1 MLKALYDYGIRNHLT
16 IPPGFLKKNI
26 RAYICLSDSG
36 RFLGIEQCGKEETQ
50 ICPDIGSLANSPD
63 KCNPLAEKESVVL
76 GEPGK
81 KSDYFRMLLKEGS
94 ACADRLRVCLSAL
107 EDEAVLVQMRR
118 EAELRK
124 LKPSDR
130 ISFRVDDVPVTS
142 DAQAQQWWT
151 EYRKKLA
158 DNSEAADARVPDYRP
173 ADGTLGYAAGHQRS
187 AGRWRSFPRRSTI
200 LL

>member
-142 DAQAQQWWT
+142 DAQAQQWW
-151 EYRKKLA
+151 
-158 DNSEAADARVPDYRP
+158 ARPPCTTGIRNASSIPPPRFTP
-173 ADGTLGYAAGHQRS
+173 A
-187 AGRWRSFPRRSTI
+187 
-200 LL
+200 

>member
-81 KSDYFRMLLKEGS
+81 KSDYFRMLLKEGVLCGSS
-94 ACADRLRVCLSAL
+94 ARLLVCLGRRGCACTNAPGGGAA
-107 EDEAVLVQMRR
+107 EIEA
-118 EAELRK
+118 
-124 LKPSDR
+124 
-130 ISFRVDDVPVTS
+130 FRP
-142 DAQAQQWWT
+142 
-151 EYRKKLA
+151 
-158 DNSEAADARVPDYRP
+158 
-173 ADGTLGYAAGHQRS
+173 HQLS
-187 AGRWRSFPRRSTI
+187 GR
-200 LL
+200 

>member
-76 GEPGK
+76 GKPGK
-81 KSDYFRMLLKEGS
+81 NRIIF
-94 ACADRLRVCLSAL
+94 VC
-107 EDEAVLVQMRR
+107 
-118 EAELRK
+118 
-124 LKPSDR
+124 
-130 ISFRVDDVPVTS
+130 F
-142 DAQAQQWWT
+142 
-151 EYRKKLA
+151 
-158 DNSEAADARVPDYRP
+158 
-173 ADGTLGYAAGHQRS
+173 
-187 AGRWRSFPRRSTI
+187 
-200 LL
+200 

>member
-76 GEPGK
+76 GKPGK

-118 EAELRK
+118 EA
-124 LKPSDR
+124 
-130 ISFRVDDVPVTS
+130 
-142 DAQAQQWWT
+142 
-151 EYRKKLA
+151 
-158 DNSEAADARVPDYRP
+158 
-173 ADGTLGYAAGHQRS
+173 
-187 AGRWRSFPRRSTI
+187 
-200 LL
+200 

>member
-76 GEPGK
+76 GKPGK

-151 EYRKKLA
+151 EYRK
-158 DNSEAADARVPDYRP
+158 NWRTIRR
-173 ADGTLGYAAGHQRS
+173 QRLPG
-187 AGRWRSFPRRSTI
+187 A
-200 LL
+200 